1 MTRCGWPVFGT
12 TPCIRL
18 VSMQRSNHSSRCPR
32 HSLNAI
38 SCQLSPVP
46 GCSGID
52 LLEAETFD
60 LHCFQSLTGVKF
72 LLIVEPHTPFVPT
85 FLQRCGPAWH
95 VDTHSAPG
103 AAVLNG
109 CARRIYEMY
118 TDYVLKNPFYEVEQV
133 IKCELFDEQVDAT
146 VRRYPVLS

>member
-1 MTRCGWPVFGT
+1 MSYTLFSLYIINKSGGLIYTKDFAEVAKVDLNDT
-12 TPCIRL
+12 LRL
-18 VSMQRSNHSSRCPR
+18 ASIW

-46 GCSGID
+46 GCTGID

-72 LLIVEPHTPFVPT
+72 LLVVEPHTPFIPQ
-85 FLQRCGPAWH
+85 FLQR
-95 VDTHSAPG
+95 
-103 AAVLNG
+103 
-109 CARRIYEMY
+109 IYELY

-133 IKCELFDEQVDAT
+133 IKCDLFDEQVEAT
-146 VRRYPVLS
+146 IRRYPVLS